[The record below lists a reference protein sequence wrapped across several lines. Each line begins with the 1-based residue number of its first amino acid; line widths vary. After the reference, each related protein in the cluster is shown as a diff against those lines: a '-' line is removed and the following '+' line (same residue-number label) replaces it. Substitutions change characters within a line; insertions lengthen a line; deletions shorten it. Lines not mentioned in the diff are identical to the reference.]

1 MTFRQ
6 LTEQEIYE
14 LQHPSDEVRR
24 QQAIEAKNETP
35 DSVLYELYK

>member
-1 MTFRQ
+1 MIFRQ

-24 QQAIEAKNETP
+24 QQAIESRNETP
-35 DSVLYELYK
+35 DSVLYELYG

>member
-24 QQAIEAKNETP
+24 QQAIEASNETP
-35 DSVLYELYK
+35 REVLYELYG

>member
-24 QQAIEAKNETP
+24 QQAIESRNETP
-35 DSVLYELYK
+35 DSVLYELYI